1 MNIKKRIRKTFPI
14 TEWIPSY
21 GKKDLSGDLKAGITT
36 GIMFIPQGMA
46 YAVIAGLPPIYG
58 LYAGIIP
65 LFIYPLFAS
74 SRHLSVGPVA
84 VDMIIVAAGISAV
97 SLSASS
103 NIVGLVIL
111 LSLMTGLLQ
120 LLMGSLKLGSL
131 LNFFSRPVITGF
143 IMAAP
148 IIISL
153 TQLENMF
160 GLPVNI
166 DQNLIFILSDFIFDL
181 QMVHLPTLYWTAAS
195 ILLLL
200 IIKKATPSLPGSM
213 IVLGLG
219 ILISWFANT
228 EQQGVAIVGGIEDGL
243 PPLSLPDISYTSIV
257 ALLPTALTLAL
268 VQFMTVTSL
277 GNVFAKRHGYL
288 IDSNQELISI
298 GSSNFLGSF
307 FSSIPISASFSRSAA
322 SDQSG
327 GKTPAANWVTA
338 AIVVLTLL
346 FLTPVFYYL
355 PIPVLASIIV
365 VSVFGLIDVEEVKF
379 LIKTRKSEGGIA
391 VFTFVSTL
399 MIGIQ
404 DGILLGVGVSMLM
417 MIYKISRPTVAE
429 LGVIPDT
436 HSFKNLERNPDA
448 TRIEGILI
456 LRIDASFSFINAEF
470 FRDFILNKSKKQAKE
485 TRYVIIDG
493 SSINHLDTTA
503 IDSLISVIKTLR
515 KWDMDLYL
523 SGLKGPVRDIIERSG
538 FEEYLGSDHFYRTP
552 HMAVKHVLEL
562 LDKKDDGSRADD
574 YKKLSY

>member
-1 MNIKKRIRKTFPI
+1 MNMKKWLQNVFRV

-21 GKKDLSGDLKAGITT
+21 GKDELTGDLKAGITT

-58 LYAGIIP
+58 LYAGVIP
-65 LFIYPLFAS
+65 LLIYPLFATS
-74 SRHLSVGPVA
+74 KHLSVGPVA
-84 VDMIIVAAGISAV
+84 VDMIIVAAGISAI
-97 SLSASS
+97 SLTASS
-103 NIVGLVIL
+103 DVIGLVIL
-111 LSLMTGLLQ
+111 LTLMTGLLQ

-166 DQNLIFILSDFIFDL
+166 DQNLIFIVSNFIFDL
-181 QMVHLPTLYWTAAS
+181 QMVHMPTLYWTGSS
-195 ILLLL
+195 ILLLMG
-200 IIKKATPSLPGSM
+200 IKKATPSLPGSM

-219 ILISWFANT
+219 IIISWLTSA

-243 PPLSLPDISYTSIV
+243 PPFSLPDISYTSIV

-298 GSSNFLGSF
+298 GSSNFMGSF
-307 FSSIPISASFSRSAA
+307 FSSMPISASFSRSAA

-327 GKTPAANWVTA
+327 VKTAAANWVTA
-338 AIVVLTLL
+338 IIVVLTLL
-346 FLTPVFYYL
+346 FLTPLFYYL

-365 VSVFGLIDVEEVKF
+365 VSVFGLIDVQEVKF

-391 VFTFVSTL
+391 IFTFFSTL

-429 LGVIPDT
+429 LGVLPNT
-436 HSFKNLERNPDA
+436 HSFKNIERNPDA

-470 FRDFILNKSKKQAKE
+470 FRDFILNKSKKQEKE

-523 SGLKGPVRDIIERSG
+523 SGLKGPVRDVVERSG

-552 HMAVKHVLEL
+552 HMTVKHVLEL
-562 LDKKDDGSRADD
+562 LDKKDDGSRAED
-574 YKKLSY
+574 YKEISY

>member
-1 MNIKKRIRKTFPI
+1 MIDKLQNIFRV
-14 TEWIPSY
+14 TEWATSY
-21 GKKDLSGDLKAGITT
+21 GKGDLSGDLKAGITT

-58 LYAGIIP
+58 LYAGVLP
-65 LFIYPLFAS
+65 LLIYPLFAT

-84 VDMIIVAAGISAV
+84 VDMIIVAAGVSAV
-97 SLSASS
+97 TLTASS
-103 NIVGLVIL
+103 DVIALVIL
-111 LSLMTGLLQ
+111 LTMMTGLLQ
-120 LLMGSLKLGSL
+120 LLMGTLKLGSM

-166 DQNLIFILSDFIFDL
+166 DQNLIFILSDFVFDL
-181 QMVHLPTLYWTAAS
+181 HLIHLPTLYWTFAS
-195 ILLLL
+195 ILLLI
-200 IIKKATPSLPGSM
+200 IIKKISPSLPGSM

-219 ILISWFANT
+219 VLIAWLT
-228 EQQGVAIVGGIEDGL
+228 TIEQQGVEIVGEIEDGL
-243 PPLSLPDISYTSIV
+243 PPLSLPDLSYTSFV

-268 VQFMTVTSL
+268 VQFMTITSL

-298 GSSNFLGSF
+298 GSSNFLGSL
-307 FSSIPISASFSRSAA
+307 FSSLPISASFSRTAA
-322 SDQSG
+322 SDQAG
-327 GKTPAANWVTA
+327 VKTPAANWITA
-338 AIVVLTLL
+338 VIVILTLL
-346 FLTPVFYYL
+346 LLTPVFYYL
-355 PIPVLASIIV
+355 PMPVLASIIV
-365 VSVFGLIDVEEVKF
+365 VSVFGLIDIEEVKF
-379 LIKTRKSEGGIA
+379 LIRTRRSEGGIA
-391 VFTFVSTL
+391 VFTFVATL

-404 DGILLGVGVSMLM
+404 EGILLGVGVSMLM
-417 MIYKISRPTVAE
+417 MIYKVSRPTVAE
-429 LGVIPDT
+429 LGVLPDT
-436 HSFKNLERNPDA
+436 HSFKNIERNPDA

-470 FRDFILNKSKKQAKE
+470 FRDFILSKSKKQNSK

-503 IDSLISVIKTLR
+503 IDSMISVIKTLR
-515 KWDMDLYL
+515 TWDMDLYL
-523 SGLKGPVRDIIERSG
+523 SGLKGPVRDIVERSG

-552 HMAVKHVLEL
+552 HMAVKHVLEIM
-562 LDKKDDGSRADD
+562 DKKDDGNRADH
-574 YKKLSY
+574 YKEISY

>member
-1 MNIKKRIRKTFPI
+1 MKQRLQNIFRV
-14 TEWIPSY
+14 TEWAPSY
-21 GKKDLSGDLKAGITT
+21 GKDELTGDLKAGITT

-58 LYAGIIP
+58 LYAGVIP
-65 LFIYPLFAS
+65 LLIYPFLAT

-97 SLSASS
+97 ALTAPSD
-103 NIVGLVIL
+103 IVSLVIL
-111 LSLMTGLLQ
+111 LTMMTGLLQ
-120 LLMGSLKLGSL
+120 LIMGSFKLGSM
-131 LNFFSRPVITGF
+131 LNLFSRPVITGF

-148 IIISL
+148 VIISL

-166 DQNLIFILSDFIFDL
+166 DQNLIFILSDFVIDL
-181 QMVHLPTLYWTAAS
+181 HLIHMPTLYWTLAS
-195 ILLLL
+195 ILLLVL
-200 IIKKATPSLPGSM
+200 IKKVTPSLPGSM

-219 ILISWFANT
+219 ILIAWLSGI
-228 EQQGVAIVGGIEDGL
+228 EQQGVSIVGEIQDGL
-243 PPLSLPDISYTSIV
+243 PSFSLPNLSYTSLV

-268 VQFMTVTSL
+268 VQFMTITSL

-288 IDSNQELISI
+288 INSNQELISM
-298 GSSNFLGSF
+298 GASNFTGSL

-322 SDQSG
+322 SDQAG
-327 GKTPAANWVTA
+327 VKTAAANWVTA
-338 AIVVLTLL
+338 FVVVLTLL
-346 FLTPVFYYL
+346 FFTPLFYYL
-355 PIPVLASIIV
+355 PTPVLASIIV
-365 VSVFGLIDVEEVKF
+365 VSVFGLIDIQEVKF
-379 LIKTRKSEGGIA
+379 LINTRKSEAGIA
-391 VFTFVSTL
+391 VFTFICTL
-399 MIGIQ
+399 VIGIQ
-404 DGILLGVGVSMLM
+404 EGILLGIGVSMLM

-436 HSFKNLERNPDA
+436 RSFKNVARNPDA

-470 FRDFILNKSKKQAKE
+470 FRDFILNKSKNQNKE

-503 IDSLISVIKTLR
+503 IDSLISIIKTLR

-523 SGLKGPVRDIIERSG
+523 SGLKGPVRDIVERSG

-552 HMAVKHVLEL
+552 HMAVKHVLEIM
-562 LDKKDDGSRADD
+562 DEKNDGRRSAD
-574 YKKLSY
+574 YKNLSY

>member
-1 MNIKKRIRKTFPI
+1 MKEWLQNTFRF
-14 TEWIPSY
+14 TDWISSY
-21 GKKDLSGDLKAGITT
+21 GKGELSGDLKAGITT

-58 LYAGIIP
+58 LYAGVLP
-65 LFIYPLFAS
+65 LLIYPLFAT

-97 SLSASS
+97 TLTASS
-103 NIVGLVIL
+103 DIIGLVIL
-111 LSLMTGLLQ
+111 LTMMTGLLQ
-120 LLMGSLKLGSL
+120 LLMGSLKLGSM

-153 TQLENMF
+153 TQIENMF
-160 GLPVNI
+160 GLPISI
-166 DQNLIFILSDFIFDL
+166 DQNLVFILSDFIVDL
-181 QMVHLPTLYWTAAS
+181 QLVHLPTLYWTFGS
-195 ILLLL
+195 ILLLI
-200 IIKKATPSLPGSM
+200 IIKKTAPSLPASM

-219 ILISWFANT
+219 VLIGWIINI
-228 EQQGVAIVGGIEDGL
+228 EQLGVDIVGEIQDGL
-243 PPLSLPDISYTSIV
+243 PPLSMPELSYTSFV

-298 GSSNFLGSF
+298 GSSNFLGSL
-307 FSSIPISASFSRSAA
+307 FSSMPISASFSRSAA
-322 SDQSG
+322 ADQSG
-327 GKTPAANWVTA
+327 VKTPAANWITA
-338 AIVVLTLL
+338 VIVVLTLL

-355 PIPVLASIIV
+355 PMPVLASIIV
-365 VSVFGLIDVEEVKF
+365 VSVFGLIDVQEVKF
-379 LIKTRKSEGGIA
+379 LIRTRRSEGGIA
-391 VFTFVSTL
+391 IFTFISTL
-399 MIGIQ
+399 IIGIQ
-404 DGILLGVGVSMLM
+404 EGILLGIGVSMLM

-429 LGVIPDT
+429 LGVLPDT
-436 HSFKNLERNPDA
+436 HSFKNIERNPDA

-470 FRDFILNKSKKQAKE
+470 FRDFILNKSKKQNKD

-503 IDSLISVIKTLR
+503 IDSLISIIKTLH

-523 SGLKGPVRDIIERSG
+523 SGLKGPVRDIVQRSG

-552 HMAVKHVLEL
+552 HMAVKHVLQIM
-562 LDKKDDGSRADD
+562 DKKDDGSRAED
-574 YKKLSY
+574 YKEISY

>member
-1 MNIKKRIRKTFPI
+1 MKEQLRNIFRV
-14 TEWIPSY
+14 TEWATSY
-21 GKKDLSGDLKAGITT
+21 GKGDLSGDLKAGITT

-58 LYAGIIP
+58 LYAGVIP
-65 LFIYPLFAS
+65 LLIYPLFAT

-84 VDMIIVAAGISAV
+84 VDMIIVAAGVSAV
-97 SLSASS
+97 TLTASS
-103 NIVGLVIL
+103 DVIALVIL
-111 LSLMTGLLQ
+111 LTMMTGLLQ
-120 LLMGSLKLGSL
+120 LLMGTLKLGSM

-166 DQNLIFILSDFIFDL
+166 DQNLIFILSDFVFDL
-181 QMVHLPTLYWTAAS
+181 HLIHLPTLYWTFAS
-195 ILLLL
+195 ILLLI
-200 IIKKATPSLPGSM
+200 IIKKISPSLPGSM

-219 ILISWFANT
+219 VLIAWLT
-228 EQQGVAIVGGIEDGL
+228 TIEQQGVEIVGEIEDGL
-243 PPLSLPDISYTSIV
+243 PPLSLPDLSYTSFV

-268 VQFMTVTSL
+268 VQFMTITSL

-298 GSSNFLGSF
+298 GSSNFLGSL
-307 FSSIPISASFSRSAA
+307 FSSLPISASFSRTAA
-322 SDQSG
+322 SDQAG
-327 GKTPAANWVTA
+327 VKTPAANWITA
-338 AIVVLTLL
+338 VIVILTLL
-346 FLTPVFYYL
+346 LLTPVFYYL
-355 PIPVLASIIV
+355 PMPVLASIIV
-365 VSVFGLIDVEEVKF
+365 VSVFGLIDIEEVKF
-379 LIKTRKSEGGIA
+379 LIRTRRSEGGIA
-391 VFTFVSTL
+391 VFTFVATL

-404 DGILLGVGVSMLM
+404 EGILLGVGVSMLM
-417 MIYKISRPTVAE
+417 MIYKVSRPTVAE
-429 LGVIPDT
+429 LGVLPDT
-436 HSFKNLERNPDA
+436 HSFKNIERNPDA

-470 FRDFILNKSKKQAKE
+470 FRDFILSKSKKQNSK

-503 IDSLISVIKTLR
+503 IDSMISVIKTLR
-515 KWDMDLYL
+515 TWDMDLYL
-523 SGLKGPVRDIIERSG
+523 SGLKGPVRDIVERSG

-552 HMAVKHVLEL
+552 HMAVKHVLEIM
-562 LDKKDDGSRADD
+562 DKKDDGNRADH
-574 YKKLSY
+574 YKEISY